1 MRAVLA
7 ALGLVS
13 GLAATAAAA
22 WYASLPVLDPTGQQD
37 SAPALR
43 AMSARKA
50 VRNAAS
56 GWPVTETGWPFFER
70 YGAAETKP

>member
-7 ALGLVS
+7 ALVLVPV
-13 GLAATAAAA
+13 LATAA

-56 GWPVTETGWPFFER
+56 GWPMTETGWPFFER
-70 YGAAETKP
+70 YGEAETKP